1 MRYRQIGIQ
10 IFKQPV
16 RHFHAEGISA
26 LETLLLLEGAE
37 SLFQPSQCF
46 LRQLVCLL
54 KTRHNAAL
62 MEDASVISGRSVAMQ
77 PGRHNPELLP

>member
-1 MRYRQIGIQ
+1 MRYCQIGIQ

-26 LETLLLLEGAE
+26 LETLLLLKGAE

-54 KTRHNAAL
+54 KTRHNA
-62 MEDASVISGRSVAMQ
+62 
-77 PGRHNPELLP
+77 P

>member
-1 MRYRQIGIQ
+1 MVRYRQIGIQ
-10 IFKQPV
+10 IFEQPV
-16 RHFHAEGISA
+16 RHFHAEGVSA

-54 KTRHNAAL
+54 KTRHNA
-62 MEDASVISGRSVAMQ
+62 
-77 PGRHNPELLP
+77 P

>member
-10 IFKQPV
+10 IFEQPV
-16 RHFHAEGISA
+16 RHFHAEVISL

-37 SLFQPSQCF
+37 SLFQSSQCF

-54 KTRHNAAL
+54 KTRHNA
-62 MEDASVISGRSVAMQ
+62 
-77 PGRHNPELLP
+77 P